1 MWGLE
6 WNRPALCDWMR
17 IFMGWPPGEN
27 FSNLIINWGMCKKNV
42 NICKLKK
49 KKQKFVNANLVIDQ
63 NA

>member
-17 IFMGWPPGEN
+17 IFMGWPPIEN

-42 NICKLKK
+42 NICNLEKK
-49 KKQKFVNANLVIDQ
+49 KKIVNVNLVIDQ